1 MPKRRLPRRRPAPAE
16 TSLARLC
23 LARDVVECPECGEPE
38 PFLGL
43 FLRQGRG
50 EAVRLSRLE
59 WVTQAP
65 LAFVRWVARVCPRWR
80 RAREI
85 FVNHCSSC
93 GSPLADPLGFQE
105 RGGWLCDTGIDVA
118 VSSERK
124 ATTVAG
130 FSPGAVVVPG
140 GGGLWE
146 EFLRLTPRDFRKRF
160 REGARF
166 LGEGKNGYRLFLITA
181 TAPHR
186 WRLVEPSVRG
196 RKPAV
201 DESFFTFPQAKHA
214 ASLRFGIAPSAWR
227 VEA

>member
-1 MPKRRLPRRRPAPAE
+1 LTADKPAGKKKAFG
-16 TSLARLC
+16 TLARLC

-38 PFLGL
+38 PFLGI
-43 FLRQGRG
+43 FLRQGRAG
-50 EAVRLSRLE
+50 AVRLSRLE
-59 WVTQAP
+59 WITHAP
-65 LAFVRWVARVCPRWR
+65 GEFVRWVARVCPRWR

-85 FVNHCSSC
+85 YVNHCSSC
-93 GSPLADPLGFQE
+93 AAPLADPLGFRE
-105 RGGWLCDTGIDVA
+105 PGAWLCDTGIDVA
-118 VSSERK
+118 VSTGKK
-124 ATTVAG
+124 AASVAG

-140 GGGLWE
+140 GEGLWE

-166 LGEGKNGYRLFLITA
+166 LGEGKTGYRLFLIA
-181 TAPHR
+181 APAPHR

-201 DESFFTFPQAKHA
+201 DESFFTFTQAKQA
-214 ASLRFGIAPSAWR
+214 ASVRFGIPPAAWR